1 MKTFEKNHVP
11 MSQKALLI
19 NSIHQKQKFKKRF
32 EKIENLL
39 DKKVEKSEIFMFF
52 ELQTNSTEYSPWR

>member
-1 MKTFEKNHVP
+1 MVFVLQAVPNFRLGDENFQKNHVP

-32 EKIENLL
+32 EK
-39 DKKVEKSEIFMFF
+39 VKSC
-52 ELQTNSTEYSPWR
+52 